1 MHVEYK
7 MPVAELER
15 LERLEK
21 DARSA
26 KLIRIVILA
35 TNGYTAPAISR
46 SVERQRHHRI
56 RLGIGKCILEGCQF
70 HCSGSSAEFRKSLAG
85 PLLLESLQDSSR
97 F

>member
-21 DARSA
+21 DARCA

-35 TNGYTAPAISR
+35 TNGYTAPAAR
-46 SVERQRHHRI
+46 SPKYQ
-56 RLGIGKCILEGCQF
+56 
-70 HCSGSSAEFRKSLAG
+70 SGNYFRFSKA
-85 PLLLESLQDSSR
+85 
-97 F
+97 